1 MNTSS
6 PAVLSWLLT
15 YALHST
21 VLLVLA
27 RVITSRKISATSRDV
42 IWKSALVGGI
52 VTASV
57 QQAFD
62 VRPSGSMRLPAAAAT
77 SAAQARPATDHSTE
91 LKSKKN
97 EPRSTDAEVSLS
109 FSGDEQ
115 SSAPAASTRL
125 SLSDGLVL
133 GWIIVAL

>member
-21 VLLVLA
+21 VLLVMA
-27 RVITSRKISATSRDV
+27 RIITSRKISATSRDV

-57 QQAFD
+57 QHAFNL
-62 VRPSGSMRLPAAAAT
+62 RPSGSMALPAVAAT
-77 SAAQARPATDHSTE
+77 SAAQTRSAIDEATE
-91 LKSKKN
+91 SKKKKDDFA
-97 EPRSTDAEVSLS
+97 SKDAEVSLS
-109 FSGDEQ
+109 DAGT
-115 SSAPAASTRL
+115 A
-125 SLSDGLVL
+125 
-133 GWIIVAL
+133 

>member
-1 MNTSS
+1 MNPSS

-27 RVITSRKISATSRDV
+27 RLITTRKISATSRDV

-52 VTASV
+52 MTASV

-62 VRPSGSMRLPAAAAT
+62 LRPSGSVALPAVAATAAARDR
-77 SAAQARPATDHSTE
+77 ALPDHSTDV
-91 LKSKKN
+91 KSKKDALAPKDD
-97 EPRSTDAEVSLS
+97 ESSLASSESARS
-109 FSGDEQ
+109 
-115 SSAPAASTRL
+115 
-125 SLSDGLVL
+125 
-133 GWIIVAL
+133 